1 MGASIPAKTNS
12 GPHGL
17 ARDSGCMTPSCVLAE
32 MLARILA
39 REMVEVLWCVL
50 FKIKTMEQIMISHM
64 NRWALSLGALVVEN
78 RASLVSMHQSARLS
92 AGLTMPWHAT
102 TERTR
107 MTSTPIGAT
116 TMAPVVFGLKT
127 SLTIFLMRVC
137 AMPIPHA
144 MLTGLEAHH
153 LLHSRMETT
162 LIQLPQLTILDI
174 NYCNIVYPPFIEMS
188 FVYITL

>member
-1 MGASIPAKTNS
+1 MGASTPAKINS
-12 GPHGL
+12 GPHGS

-92 AGLTMPWHAT
+92 AGLTMP
-102 TERTR
+102 
-107 MTSTPIGAT
+107 
-116 TMAPVVFGLKT
+116 PVVFGLKT
-127 SLTIFLMRVC
+127 SSTIFLMRVC
-137 AMPIPHA
+137 AMPTPHA

-153 LLHSRMETT
+153 LLHSRMETILIQLHPRRPT

-174 NYCNIVYPPFIEMS
+174 NYCNIVHPPFIEMS
-188 FVYITL
+188 FVYITLKIHTVNIC